1 MTNEGGVD
9 PFPTLER
16 LITIAGLQNDPP
28 PLVPAAG
35 RFTGQVAVVAHTRID
50 GEVAGSL
57 KGPGRLRVCAHARV
71 EGVIECARVEIQGR
85 VTGSIQAGESVLLGP
100 GGQLDGDVDA
110 PTLEVSE
117 EARWTGRA
125 RVGR

>member
-1 MTNEGGVD
+1 MTNEGGID

-71 EGVIECARVEIQGR
+71 EIQGR